1 MSDSDSSSQYGVSAL
16 KEAATSLEAVRN
28 KFAVPS
34 DADAVNQEYR
44 MRIPTY
50 YLGLIEKEGDPIWLQ
65 SVPDA
70 RELDDDNLPEDPL
83 AEDKPE
89 NSPVPH
95 LTHRYPDR
103 VLLLV
108 TDRCPMYCRYC
119 TRKRKTLKGSGVGS
133 ETIQQGID
141 YIAAHPEV
149 RDVIISGGDPLMLS
163 DEKLRSILARLRAIP
178 HVQILRVHSRM
189 PCVQPQRV
197 TKELAEM
204 IGSFKPVFMNVH
216 FNHPREVTDEAKRAL
231 DLLADAGIPL
241 GNQTVLLRGVNDD
254 PKVMM
259 ELNHKLLMCRVKP
272 YYLYQA
278 DMVKSTDHLRTRVE
292 DGIAIIQ
299 ALRGWTS
306 GLAVPQYV
314 IDGPDGGGKIPIVPQ
329 YLQKLDSDEVILQ
342 NYQGRRIV
350 YQQPPVPTRA
360 EVTGEN
366 GVLLPGQIIEHSGKN
381 GSNGTN
387 GKSNGKALPIL
398 DQYEFAMSDG
408 CCDE

>member
-1 MSDSDSSSQYGVSAL
+1 MSDSDAASPYGVTAL
-16 KEAATSLEAVRN
+16 KEAVTDLKAVRQ
-28 KFAVPS
+28 KFAVPA
-34 DADAVNQEYR
+34 DADAVNDEYR

-65 SVPDA
+65 SVPDG
-70 RELDDDNLPEDPL
+70 RELDEDHLPEDPL

-119 TRKRKTLKGSGVGS
+119 TRKRKTLKGSGVGND
-133 ETIQQGID
+133 TIQKGID

-163 DEKLRSILARLRAIP
+163 DNKLRSILTRLRAIP
-178 HVQILRVHSRM
+178 HVQILRVHTRM

-197 TKELAEM
+197 TKELADM

-216 FNHPREVTDEAKRAL
+216 FNHPREVTPEAERAL
-231 DLLADAGIPL
+231 SLLADAGIPL
-241 GNQTVLLRGVNDD
+241 GNQSVLLRGVNDD

-259 ELNHKLLMCRVKP
+259 ELCHKLLMCRVRP

-292 DGIAIIQ
+292 DGVAIIQ

-314 IDGPDGGGKIPIVPQ
+314 IDGPDGGGKIPILPQ
-329 YLQKLDSDEVILQ
+329 YLQKLDTDEVILQ
-342 NYQGRRIV
+342 NYEGRRIV

-360 EVTGEN
+360 EQVGEN
-366 GVLLPGQIIEHSGKN
+366 GVFLPGKELHHVGT
-381 GSNGTN
+381 NGTN
-387 GKSNGKALPIL
+387 GASNGKVLPVL
-398 DQYEFAMSDG
+398 NQFELAESDG
-408 CCDE
+408 CCDEM

>member
-1 MSDSDSSSQYGVSAL
+1 MSDSDSASPYGVRAL
-16 KEAATSLEAVRN
+16 KEAVTDLTAIRQN
-28 KFAVPS
+28 FAVPA
-34 DADAVNQEYR
+34 DADAVNDEYR

-65 SVPDA
+65 SVPDG

-83 AEDKPE
+83 DEDKPE
-89 NSPVPH
+89 NAPVPH

-103 VLLLV
+103 ALLLV

-119 TRKRKTLKGSGVGS
+119 TRKRKTLKGSGVGN
-133 ETIQQGID
+133 ETIRKGIN

-163 DEKLRSILARLRAIP
+163 DAKLRSILQRLRSIP
-178 HVQILRVHSRM
+178 HVQILRVHTRM
-189 PCVQPQRV
+189 PCVQPHRI
-197 TKELAEM
+197 TKELADM
-204 IGSFKPVFMNVH
+204 IGSFKPVYVNVH
-216 FNHPREVTDEAKRAL
+216 FNHPREVTREAERAL

-259 ELNHKLLMCRVKP
+259 ELCHKLLMCRVRP

-278 DMVKSTDHLRTRVE
+278 DMVKGTDHLRTRVE

-299 ALRGWTS
+299 SLRGWTS

-314 IDGPDGGGKIPIVPQ
+314 VDGPDGGGKIPLLPQ
-329 YLQKLDSDEVILQ
+329 YLLKLDSDNVVLQ

-350 YQQPPVPTRA
+350 YKQPPVPTHA
-360 EVTGEN
+360 EQVGEN
-366 GVLLPGQIIEHSGKN
+366 GVFLPGREIAQVGAN
-381 GSNGTN
+381 GANAARHGRLQPVLN
-387 GKSNGKALPIL
+387 RFELA
-398 DQYEFAMSDG
+398 ESDG